1 MYRTRQ
7 KAMGIEALEESLR
20 ITEENVSYG
29 NKTIEIVSNNM
40 SITPSV
46 SKELTQTVVPKSIIS
61 DLEQFDKDQ
70 MKFKNW

>member
-7 KAMGIEALEESLR
+7 KVMGIEALEESLR

-40 SITPSV
+40 LITPSV
-46 SKELTQTVVPKSIIS
+46 SKELT
-61 DLEQFDKDQ
+61 
-70 MKFKNW
+70 